1 MSSRQLIKYKPLQCY
16 SSEFDEHYIMYY
28 HHPYSR
34 AKLCTY
40 FWLINGKSVPWF
52 CGYGRRLMSKRSWV
66 LIPVT
71 HTRLILFTIFGVKIV
86 LVFDEKTKINET
98 KDPLHRESNS
108 SRLFLKQE
116 DSNKVSVTRFGYF
129 WKVLTSNCLRKLGY
143 VYVFLMRQS
152 WPLFVYFCSFLVTI
166 SIQIEKSVDGV
177 LGFEPGATGW

>member
-1 MSSRQLIKYKPLQCY
+1 
-16 SSEFDEHYIMYY
+16 
-28 HHPYSR
+28 
-34 AKLCTY
+34 
-40 FWLINGKSVPWF
+40 
-52 CGYGRRLMSKRSWV
+52 MSKRSWV

-129 WKVLTSNCLRKLGY
+129 WKVLTSNFLRKLGDF
-143 VYVFLMRQS
+143 YVFLIRMVGEDETTELWR
-152 WPLFVYFCSFLVTI
+152 PPGYVNVYVSKRNF
-166 SIQIEKSVDGV
+166 
-177 LGFEPGATGW
+177 